1 MRRAGRIGP
10 DASHRWACATDAPVW
25 SDQIG
30 CAWTRCFGR
39 WRCPKVQL
47 PPPLPTP
54 LAATGPAA
62 EPAGARRRL
71 KGERKERMEGSSSS
85 LVVPGGGDQHGGG
98 WVEAGER
105 RRRGVGLVQGDDGVC
120 VGSIAHDE

>member
-1 MRRAGRIGP
+1 MRHTAG
-10 DASHRWACATDAPVW
+10 ACATDAPVW

-30 CAWTRCFGR
+30 RARTRCVDR

-47 PPPLPTP
+47 PPPLPTL

-62 EPAGARRRL
+62 EPVGGRRRL
-71 KGERKERMEGSSSS
+71 KGERKKQREGSSGR
-85 LVVPGGGDQHGGG
+85 LVVAGGGDRHGGG